1 MSPKFG
7 ISFITAAVAC
17 AILTSCSSDSNS
29 TGPTS
34 VPQDS
39 AIETPESSNSVTGS
53 IESSSSVVANSS
65 SSVAPDDVPGVP
77 NISSS
82 SVIPGSSSS
91 VIPSS
96 SSSVI
101 PSSSSSVI
109 PSNSEGS
116 CSSEA
121 SPTCNTTVAESSSSS
136 IAAPNDTTGDTP
148 ADPAAFWSEDFQ
160 GDVLDLSTWSYEIGT
175 GEWGWGNNEQQYY
188 TDRTENVYVK
198 DGYLHIRA
206 ALETDAA
213 AIADKFENRK
223 YTSARIVTKGKF
235 DFAYGTVEARIALPV
250 GKGIWPAFWMLG
262 ANIDDASWPLCG
274 EVDIIEAVNDENVV
288 YGTHHWEHEG
298 QHAEYGNSTKE
309 YYGTSYPMDIT
320 EFHIYKTVWNEK
332 SIAMYVDDFKYQE
345 IGIEDASGDMG
356 TFHKNF
362 FFILNVAVGG
372 QWPGFDIDDTQ
383 FPNEMVVDYI
393 RVYKN

>member
-1 MSPKFG
+1 MFKKFG
-7 ISFITAAVAC
+7 IPFFTVAAAC

-29 TGPTS
+29 AGPAG

-39 AIETPESSNSVTGS
+39 SFVTPESSDSVTGS

-65 SSVAPDDVPGVP
+65 SGA
-77 NISSS
+77 
-82 SVIPGSSSS
+82 IPGGSDAT
-91 VIPSS
+91 PT
-96 SSSVI
+96 
-101 PSSSSSVI
+101 
-109 PSNSEGS
+109 SN
-116 CSSEA
+116 A
-121 SPTCNTTVAESSSSS
+121 TVAESSSSS
-136 IAAPNDTTGDTP
+136 IAAPNDTTGDTT

-160 GDVLDLSTWSYEIGT
+160 GDALDLNTWSYEIGT

-188 TDRTENVYVK
+188 TDRAENVFVK

-213 AIADKFENRK
+213 AIANNFGGKK

-235 DFAYGTVEARIALPV
+235 DFAYGTIEARIALPV

-274 EVDIIEAVNDENVV
+274 EVDIIEAVNDESVV
-288 YGTHHWEHEG
+288 YGTHHWSHEG
-298 QHAEYGNSTKE
+298 QHAEYGNSTRE
-309 YYGTSYPMDIT
+309 YYGTSYPMNIS

-345 IGIEDASGDMG
+345 IGIEDASGEMG

-372 QWPGFDIDDTQ
+372 QWPGFDIDDAQ
-383 FPNEMVVDYI
+383 FPNEMIVDYI

>member
-1 MSPKFG
+1 MS
-7 ISFITAAVAC
+7 A
-17 AILTSCSSDSNS
+17 CSSDSNS
-29 TGPTS
+29 AGPADI
-34 VPQDS
+34 PQDS
-39 AIETPESSNSVTGS
+39 NIVTPESSSSNVIPGSTGDLAS
-53 IESSSSVVANSS
+53 SSSSSSVVTSDPSN
-65 SSVAPDDVPGVP
+65 
-77 NISSS
+77 
-82 SVIPGSSSS
+82 VIPGSSSGVVPGGS
-91 VIPSS
+91 DATPTSSTTVEEYS
-96 SSSVI
+96 SSSVAATDDS
-101 PSSSSSVI
+101 PS
-109 PSNSEGS
+109 
-116 CSSEA
+116 
-121 SPTCNTTVAESSSSS
+121 
-136 IAAPNDTTGDTP
+136 DTP
-148 ADPAAFWSEDFQ
+148 TDPAAFWSEDFQ
-160 GDVLDLSTWSYEIGT
+160 GDALDLNTWSYEIGT

-188 TDRTENVYVK
+188 TDRAENVYVK

-213 AIADKFENRK
+213 TIANNFSGKK

-235 DFAYGTVEARIALPV
+235 DFAYGTIEARIALPV

-274 EVDIIEAVNDENVV
+274 EVDIIEAVNDESVV
-288 YGTHHWEHEG
+288 YGTHHWSHEG
-298 QHAEYGNSTKE
+298 QHAEYGNSTRE

-345 IGIEDASGDMG
+345 IGIEDASGEMG

-372 QWPGFDIDDTQ
+372 QWPGFDIDDSQ
-383 FPNEMVVDYI
+383 FPNEMIVDYI

>member
-1 MSPKFG
+1 MFKKSVST
-7 ISFITAAVAC
+7 ILLAAAAC
-17 AILTSCSSDSNS
+17 SALFAGAILSACSSDSNS
-29 TGPTS
+29 TGAADI
-34 VPQDS
+34 PQDS
-39 AIETPESSNSVTGS
+39 NIVTPESSSSNVIPGSTGDLAS
-53 IESSSSVVANSS
+53 SSSSSSVIVAS
-65 SSVAPDDVPGVP
+65 
-77 NISSS
+77 SSS
-82 SVIPGSSSS
+82 SVIPGSSSGVVPGGS
-91 VIPSS
+91 DATPTSSTTVEEYS
-96 SSSVI
+96 SSSVAATDDS
-101 PSSSSSVI
+101 PS
-109 PSNSEGS
+109 
-116 CSSEA
+116 
-121 SPTCNTTVAESSSSS
+121 
-136 IAAPNDTTGDTP
+136 DTP
-148 ADPAAFWSEDFQ
+148 ADPAAFWSEDFH
-160 GDVLDLSTWSYEIGT
+160 GDVLDPNTWSYEIGT

-206 ALETDAA
+206 TLETDAA
-213 AIADKFENRK
+213 AIESKFGGKK
-223 YTSARIVTKGKF
+223 YTSARIVTKGKL
-235 DFAYGTVEARIALPV
+235 DFAYGTIEARIALPV

-274 EVDIIEAVNDENVV
+274 EVDIIEAVNDESVV

-372 QWPGFDIDDTQ
+372 QWPGYEIDNAQ

>member
-1 MSPKFG
+1 MFKKFG
-7 ISFITAAVAC
+7 IPFITTVAAC

-29 TGPTS
+29 AGLTD

-39 AIETPESSNSVTGS
+39 DIETPESSSSVTSGDTPS
-53 IESSSSVVANSS
+53 N
-65 SSVAPDDVPGVP
+65 
-77 NISSS
+77 
-82 SVIPGSSSS
+82 VIPGLT
-91 VIPSS
+91 
-96 SSSVI
+96 
-101 PSSSSSVI
+101 
-109 PSNSEGS
+109 GDL
-116 CSSEA
+116 A
-121 SPTCNTTVAESSSSS
+121 SSSSS

-148 ADPAAFWSEDFQ
+148 ADPTAFWSEDFQ
-160 GDVLDLSTWSYEIGT
+160 SDALDPNIWSYEIGT

-188 TDRTENVYVK
+188 TDRAENIYVK

-213 AIADKFENRK
+213 AIANDFGGKK

-235 DFAYGTVEARIALPV
+235 DFAYGTIEARIALPV

-274 EVDIIEAVNDENVV
+274 EVDIIEAVNDESVV
-288 YGTHHWEHEG
+288 YGTHHWSHEG
-298 QHAEYGNSTKE
+298 NHAEYGNSTKE
-309 YYGTSYPMDIT
+309 YYGTSYPMDIS

-332 SIAMYVDDFKYQE
+332 TIAMYVDDFKYQE
-345 IGIEDASGDMG
+345 IGIEDASGEMG

-372 QWPGFDIDDTQ
+372 QWPGFDIDDAQ
-383 FPNEMVVDYI
+383 FPNEMIVDYI
-393 RVYKN
+393 RVYR

>member
-1 MSPKFG
+1 MFKKIG
-7 ISFITAAVAC
+7 IPFFTVAAAC
-17 AILTSCSSDSNS
+17 AIFTSCSSDSNS
-29 TGPTS
+29 AGPAG

-39 AIETPESSNSVTGS
+39 SFVTPESSDSVTGS

-65 SSVAPDDVPGVP
+65 SSVAPDDVPSVP
-77 NISSS
+77 STSSS
-82 SVIPGSSSS
+82 SVVPSDSSSTVVSSSS
-91 VIPSS
+91 GVVPESVPGAIPGGSDATSTSS
-96 SSSVI
+96 
-101 PSSSSSVI
+101 
-109 PSNSEGS
+109 
-116 CSSEA
+116 A
-121 SPTCNTTVAESSSSS
+121 TVAESPSSS
-136 IAAPNDTTGDTP
+136 ATAPDNTPSDTP
-148 ADPAAFWSEDFQ
+148 ADPAAFWSDEFQ
-160 GDVLDLSTWSYEIGT
+160 GDALDITKWSYEIGT

-188 TDRTENVYVK
+188 TDRTENAYVK

-213 AIADKFENRK
+213 AIESKFGGKK

-235 DFAYGTVEARIALPV
+235 DFAYGTIEARIALPV

-274 EVDIIEAVNDENVV
+274 EVDIIEAVNDESVV
-288 YGTHHWEHEG
+288 YGTHHWDHKG
-298 QHAEYGNSTKE
+298 QHAEFGNSTRE

-345 IGIEDASGDMG
+345 IGIEDASGEMG

-372 QWPGFDIDDTQ
+372 QWPGFDIDDDQ
-383 FPNEMVVDYI
+383 FPNEMIVDYI